1 MTQTIIN
8 SLLMTKE
15 IGVYI
20 ETVLTEDYPEWI
32 FMECLTTLMWTI
44 IIRLQ

>member
-20 ETVLTEDYPEWI
+20 EAVLTVDY
-32 FMECLTTLMWTI
+32 
-44 IIRLQ
+44 RA